1 MSERLLVVNADDFGL
16 TSGVDR
22 AILRAGADGIVTS
35 TSVLATGR
43 ALAASVSDLRAS
55 AMGVGAHLIAV
66 GGGAPLL
73 SAREVPSL
81 VDAQGR
87 FPRSWHRFVGRS
99 GRRAVDPD
107 DLEREFAAQIESLI
121 GADLH
126 LTHLDTHQNIHLWPS
141 VARVVVRLA
150 RRYDI
155 EFVRI
160 PRTKG
165 RSPLAM
171 GVRVLS
177 GRLTRRVAGAA
188 LPTTGASVGLDE
200 AGALHEIALHDA
212 IVRLGALGVDAADI
226 VCHPGEAGDP
236 ELEATGWGF
245 AWADETAALT
255 SRATSEVVKAAGF
268 RLGTYADVTRAEPRA
283 RPGNH
288 T

>member
-1 MSERLLVVNADDFGL
+1 MSDRLLVVNADDFGL

-35 TSVLATGR
+35 TSVLATGS
-43 ALAASVSDLRAS
+43 ALAGSVSDLRAS
-55 AMGVGAHLIAV
+55 ALGIGAHLIAV
-66 GGGAPLL
+66 GGAPPLL

-81 VDAQGR
+81 VDGQGR
-87 FPRSWHRFVGRS
+87 FPRSWHAFVGRS

-107 DLEREFAAQIESLI
+107 DLEREFTAQIESLI
-121 GADLH
+121 GADLR

-155 EFVRI
+155 GFIRI

-177 GRLTRRVAGAA
+177 GRLTRRVTAAA
-188 LPTTGASVGLDE
+188 LPTTGATVGLDE
-200 AGALHEIALHDA
+200 AGALHETALHDA
-212 IVRLGALGVDAADI
+212 IGRLGASGVDAADI
-226 VCHPGEAGDP
+226 VCHPGEAGDA

-245 AWADETAALT
+245 AWADEVAALT
-255 SRATSEVVKAAGF
+255 SPATSEAVQAAGF
-268 RLGTYADVTRAEPRA
+268 RLGTYADVARAEARV

-288 T
+288 S

>member
-35 TSVLATGR
+35 TSVLATGPT
-43 ALAASVSDLRAS
+43 LAGSVSGLRAS
-55 AMGVGAHLIAV
+55 ALGIGAHLIAV
-66 GGGAPLL
+66 GGVPLL

-81 VDAQGR
+81 VDGQGR
-87 FPRSWHRFVGRS
+87 FPRSWHAFVGRS
-99 GRRAVDPD
+99 GRRAIDPD

-155 EFVRI
+155 GFIRI

-171 GVRVLS
+171 GVRMLS
-177 GRLTRRVAGAA
+177 GRLTRRVTGAA
-188 LPTTGASVGLDE
+188 LPTTGATVGLDE
-200 AGALHEIALHDA
+200 AGALHETALQDA
-212 IVRLGALGVDAADI
+212 IQRLGASGVDAADI
-226 VCHPGEAGDP
+226 VCHPGEAGDAD
-236 ELEATGWGF
+236 LEATGWGF
-245 AWADETAALT
+245 AWADEVAALT
-255 SRATSEVVKAAGF
+255 SPATSAAVQAAGF
-268 RLGTYADVTRAEPRA
+268 CLGTYADVTRAESRV

-288 T
+288 R